1 MMPGDGGV
9 VCFDDDGGGGEKD
22 GGGGDGSGAELEA
35 IAEDVDLKVND
46 RQTLAKVITE
56 FDFLY

>member
-22 GGGGDGSGAELEA
+22 GGGGDGSGAELED
-35 IAEDVDLKVND
+35 IVEDVDLVATIDKHNYSSVE
-46 RQTLAKVITE
+46 K
-56 FDFLY
+56 

>member
-22 GGGGDGSGAELEA
+22 GGSGDGSSVELED
-35 IAEDVDLKVND
+35 IVEDVDLKSTID
-46 RQTLAKVITE
+46 KLSKVELI
-56 FDFLY
+56 FLY

>member
-35 IAEDVDLKVND
+35 IAEDDDLKSTID
-46 RQTLAKVITE
+46 KL
-56 FDFLY
+56 

>member
-1 MMPGDGGV
+1 MNRTNMMPGDGGV

-35 IAEDVDLKVND
+35 IAEDVDLKSTID
-46 RQTLAKVITE
+46 KL
-56 FDFLY
+56 

>member
-22 GGGGDGSGAELEA
+22 GGGGDGSSVELEA
-35 IAEDVDLKVND
+35 IAEDVDLSQRSIN
-46 RQTLAKVITE
+46 TIILALK
-56 FDFLY
+56 